1 MARRVGKLAADTT
14 VFFLCDIQEKFAPM
28 IKYFPEICQV
38 AQRLT
43 VASKKL
49 EIPLV
54 ATEHYPRGLGP
65 IVSEIDI
72 AHAKVFHKTQFSM
85 LVPKVDE
92 YIKSFQPGL
101 KSVVLFGIEVGHY
114 YFDRSIH
121 NSFSYK
127 LRKQYLAKQRC
138 RYS

>member
-14 VFFLCDIQEKFAPM
+14 AFFLCDIQEKFAPL

-54 ATEHYPRGLGP
+54 ATEHYPKGLGS

-72 AHAKVFHKTQFSM
+72 AHAKVFPKTQFSM
-85 LVPKVDE
+85 LVPEVE
-92 YIKSFQPGL
+92 EHIKSFQPGL
-101 KSVVLFGIEVGHY
+101 KSVVLFGIEVGHHY
-114 YFDRSIH
+114 CDLSIH
-121 NSFSYK
+121 SIFSYK
-127 LRKQYLAKQRC
+127 L
-138 RYS
+138 